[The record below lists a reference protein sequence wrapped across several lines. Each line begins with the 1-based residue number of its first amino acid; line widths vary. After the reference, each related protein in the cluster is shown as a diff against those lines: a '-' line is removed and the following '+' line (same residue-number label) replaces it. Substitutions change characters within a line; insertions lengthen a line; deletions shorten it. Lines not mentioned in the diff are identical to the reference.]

1 MAMTAAEKQ
10 RVYRERKRLERIG
23 GVGEIAAY
31 PSVVAGPGS
40 SVAGSF
46 QKVDAAARDV
56 RLDLALAEAEAL
68 WRLVDEGYMARTVQ
82 PSVRRAYQVRFQALR
97 ALLTER

>member
-1 MAMTAAEKQ
+1 MAMSAAEKQ

-23 GVGEIAAY
+23 EVGEIAAAR
-31 PSVVAGPGS
+31 SVVAGP
-40 SVAGSF
+40 GSF